1 MRSWIALG
9 LIGFLFAIV
18 SCGAGELPNTGDDDT
33 AGTGNKG
40 GSSSAGRSGGGGSSG
55 TGMINCPSPQ
65 KSCFMQATA
74 STAAATVCADVTM
87 DRNNCGNCG
96 TKCGDSQVCTGSMCT
111 CMAPLTSCGSTCSNT
126 MSDAANCGS
135 CGHACAAPTPF
146 CSVGAC
152 VATCAGGET
161 ACLNNSCAK
170 TTSDPLNC
178 GSCGNVCPGGQA
190 CSNSTCGCPA
200 GQTTC
205 NGSCVDFMITAASC
219 GSCGHACQP
228 GETCAG
234 GVCTGG
240 GVGGSG
246 GMGGT
251 GGTAGAGAM
260 SGMGGSAA
268 GTGGMA
274 GTGTVGGA
282 ERANCPIAPG
292 LIADFEEGATSNM
305 PVAIKQEDRTGEW
318 EMYNDGKSTSETSVV
333 ESSGGTADC
342 DKFALHVKGTG
353 YSEWGAGFGFSLVG
367 TPMAPT
373 VYNATTHGFTGIKF
387 KAKLGTTGDSKAPMR
402 FNVSTPW
409 TESSENPGGTCMPS
423 AASTNKAA
431 VDCYQH
437 AGRFM
442 YPGSGAGQLTQTF
455 QTFTYCFDRDLYPL
469 SLPSNLTPEQRAAIG
484 TNMLK
489 VQFQFGQGHDYSGGY
504 TESDY
509 PEFAKGLPFD
519 VWLDDVSFISG
530 ECPTMVTSPSNGSPA
545 KPFPQNAK
553 YGSCDIV
560 TNAAAYNG
568 ALAQAYATWTTNFV
582 RSNTVIA
589 PEQSNVVTSESMGYG
604 MLIAAAMGD
613 KAAFDK
619 FWGYVQGKLS
629 GGLMTWKEGQ
639 SGSASD
645 GDLDI
650 AYALLVANLQWPS
663 GGYKSPADAMAGNIA
678 SKDIVSN
685 VVRGGSS
692 FQNSN
697 FNASYFIPVAM
708 RKLAGLSGAIATNYG
723 FVNTNISAGAA
734 RVPTDWGNPSN
745 GQPSGPGSAQVTS
758 DITDGDSGA
767 MGYDAARVPWRLG
780 QDVCLGGTEGT
791 TSVNSMVTYFAAKY
805 DQGSRIDLMKAGWY
819 KKSDGPHSAAKDVQ
833 GSFIGPMGVAGMAA
847 KNAAMRDSSFRAI
860 LDILESGDF
869 NHTYFPSTIGFITAL
884 IMSGNFPAP

>member
-1 MRSWIALG
+1 
-9 LIGFLFAIV
+9 
-18 SCGAGELPNTGDDDT
+18 
-33 AGTGNKG
+33 
-40 GSSSAGRSGGGGSSG
+40 
-55 TGMINCPSPQ
+55 MINCPSPQ

-74 STAAATVCADVTM
+74 TTAAATVCADITM

-126 MSDAANCGS
+126 MSDALNCGS
-135 CGHACAAPTPF
+135 CGHACADPTPY
-146 CSVGAC
+146 CSMGV
-152 VATCAGGET
+152 CAASCGGGET
-161 ACLNNSCAK
+161 PCMKSCANL
-170 TTSDPLNC
+170 TNDPLNC
-178 GSCGNVCPGGQA
+178 GSCTNACPGGQA
-190 CSNSTCGCPA
+190 CSASTCGCPP

-205 NGSCVDFMITAASC
+205 NGSCIDFQITAASC

-234 GVCTGG
+234 GVCMGA

-268 GTGGMA
+268 GSGGMA
-274 GTGTVGGA
+274 GTGAVATGGP
-282 ERANCPIAPG
+282 ERANCPISPG
-292 LIADFEEGATSNM
+292 LIADFEEGATTNM

-318 EMYNDGKSTSETSVV
+318 ETYNDGKSTSETSVV

-342 DKFALHVKGTG
+342 DKFALHVKGSG

-373 VYNATTHGFTGIKF
+373 VYNAVSRGFTGIKF

-409 TESSENPGGTCMPS
+409 TESSENPGGTCTPS

-442 YPGSGAGQLTQTF
+442 YPGTGAGQLTQSF

-519 VWLDDVSFISG
+519 VWLDDVSFITG

-604 MLIAAAMGD
+604 MMIAAAMGD
-613 KAAFDK
+613 KTTFDK

-650 AYALLVANLQWPS
+650 AYALLMANLQWPS

-708 RKLAGLSGAIATNYG
+708 RKLAGLSGAIGTNYG

-745 GQPSGPGSAQVTS
+745 GQPSGAGSAQVTS
-758 DITDGDSGA
+758 DIVDGDSGA

-780 QDVCLGGTEGT
+780 QDVCLGGTEGA

-819 KKSDGPHSAAKDVQ
+819 KKSDGPHTAAKDVQ
-833 GSFIGPMGVAGMAA
+833 GSYIGPMGVAGMAA
-847 KNAAMRDSSFRAI
+847 KNTAMRDSSFRAI